1 MSCAAGAAAT
11 WSQALPPCALG
22 TWTFGAGSGASG
34 DPPCAFSA
42 AGAAAR
48 AAEPGNPAGPTA
60 ETEAGPP
67 MRCASSGFPT
77 GAPSARV
84 RSRQHK
90 GTARPAFAI
99 FATSASIAATS
110 AGNSSRGIS
119 SDWFPWSQP
128 ACFFPGPT

>member
-1 MSCAAGAAAT
+1 M
-11 WSQALPPCALG
+11 
-22 TWTFGAGSGASG
+22 
-34 DPPCAFSA
+34 PPCAFSA

-48 AAEPGNPAGPTA
+48 AAGSPAPDTPARATA

-77 GAPSARV
+77 GSPSARV
-84 RSRQHK
+84 CWRQHK
-90 GTARPAFAI
+90 GTARPAFAT
-99 FATSASIAATS
+99 FATIASIAATS

-119 SDWFPWSQP
+119 TDWFPWSQL